1 MDYAIWSVIQQRVYE
16 TRVHDIDELWQ
27 RLLHV
32 WCSLEHSL
40 NDDAVDQWPTC
51 SRACVPARGGYFER
65 TLWPILFSLYL
76 MIFMYHTRLDAAG
89 DILRAH
95 YKSMKCDVSFA
106 QGSVSTIFRWGGHV
120 SYMRKNSS
128 WLQQCKI
135 DGDFPQLRSQR

>member
-1 MDYAIWSVIQQRVYE
+1 MPFGLSSSNVCMRPGFMTLMSCDSVYCMCGAAWSSRWLMMQ
-16 TRVHDIDELWQ
+16 T
-27 RLLHV
+27 
-32 WCSLEHSL
+32 
-40 NDDAVDQWPTC
+40 AVDQWPTC

-65 TLWPILFSLYL
+65 TLWPTLFSLYL
-76 MIFMYHTRLDAAG
+76 MNFMFYTRLDAAG